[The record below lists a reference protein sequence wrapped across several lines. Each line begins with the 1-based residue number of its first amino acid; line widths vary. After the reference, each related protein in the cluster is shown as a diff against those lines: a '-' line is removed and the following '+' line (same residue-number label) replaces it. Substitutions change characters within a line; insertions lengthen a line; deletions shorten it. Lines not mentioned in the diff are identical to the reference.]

1 MLKEQQLKAF
11 LKDQNVNEEIFSD
24 FTVTPI
30 KVLQGHK
37 RAVRELA
44 YSEKHKI
51 IVSCGF
57 DLEVFVWNPY
67 MEISIIKLDGH
78 EHPLVGVNC
87 LPQLNCFITAD
98 NKGMVRVWNILDYS
112 CIQTFLVSNITN
124 QLYCIKAV
132 PKHRRLICCSR
143 NFRVYQYNRPFIPE
157 YSDDNPIC
165 KAMFSEK
172 RLEIFVA
179 GDRSVKIWDA

>member
-11 LKDQNVNEEIFSD
+11 LKDQNVNEEIYSD

-30 KVLQGHK
+30 KLLQGHK

-112 CIQTFLVSNITN
+112 CI
-124 QLYCIKAV
+124 
-132 PKHRRLICCSR
+132 
-143 NFRVYQYNRPFIPE
+143 
-157 YSDDNPIC
+157 
-165 KAMFSEK
+165 
-172 RLEIFVA
+172 
-179 GDRSVKIWDA
+179 